1 MSKSLELFKTQ
12 IINIEEIAPNYFV
25 IDLDYNKE
33 YIAGQVV
40 AITTSDEIEPRLYSI
55 AGSFASNSIRIL
67 FDLHEDGML
76 TPVLSSL
83 SIGSV
88 LKVSNPFGRFLG
100 NDEPA
105 WWIATGT
112 GIAPYIAM
120 SQQFNTS
127 NKQLIY
133 GARKL
138 DGFLYD
144 SFFKAKLGQKYIRC
158 CTTESGAGVY
168 GDRLTK
174 WLEQQTDL
182 PLDIKY
188 YLCGNPEMVVDVRDL
203 LVSKGVNFKNIISEI
218 YF

>member
-1 MSKSLELFKTQ
+1 MSKSLDLFKTQ
-12 IINIEEIAPNYFV
+12 ITNIEEIAPNYFV
-25 IDLDYNKE
+25 IDLEYNKE

-67 FDLHEDGML
+67 FDLHKDGML

-88 LKVSNPFGRFLG
+88 LKVSKPFGRFLG

-120 SQQFNTS
+120 SQQFRTD

-144 SFFKAKLGQKYIRC
+144 TFFKAKLGEKYIRC
-158 CTTESGAGVY
+158 CTTESGDGVY

-174 WLEQQTDL
+174 WLEQQTEL